1 MKIPKN
7 KWQDDPQQKGREAAE
22 YIAIKAIEYFAANPE
37 SLGSFLAHAGVG
49 PGDLKSAMTDPKT
62 SSEFLGGV
70 LDYMMMDE
78 KMLLNFAETM
88 GISPPDIVKARLCF
102 PGGDAEMIC

>member
-7 KWQDDPQQKGREAAE
+7 KWQKNPQKKGREAAE
-22 YIAIKAIEYFAANPE
+22 YVAIKAIEYFAKNPE

-49 PGDLKSAMTDPKT
+49 PSDLKTAMTDPKT
-62 SSEFLGGV
+62 SCEFLGGV
-70 LDYMMMDE
+70 LDYMMIDE
-78 KMLLNFAETM
+78 KMLLDFAKDM
-88 GISPPDIVKARLCF
+88 DISPPDIVKARLCF